1 MHSTP
6 TYRTILVVDDHDAHR
21 RLLEMVLGAHN
32 YRVLSARDGHEALS
46 LPAIGTP
53 DAIILDVHM
62 PTCRASTSPAESAAC
77 ARLRRVPIL
86 FMTSAADAD
95 TRRTRRGRRRVRVIH
110 KPIAGVDLDRQA
122 ACGSGR

>member
-6 TYRTILVVDDHDAHR
+6 KPRTVLVVDDHDAHR

-32 YRVLSARDGHEALS
+32 YRVVCACDGHDALTYLQS
-46 LPAIGTP
+46 ATP

-62 PTCRASTSPAESAAC
+62 PHMSGFDVARRVRRL

-86 FMTSAADAD
+86 IMTSEAGPD
-95 TRRTRRGRRRVRVIH
+95 TPERAEEVGASGVVY
-110 KPIAGVDLDRQA
+110 KPIAGVDLDRRLRSLLA
-122 ACGSGR
+122 